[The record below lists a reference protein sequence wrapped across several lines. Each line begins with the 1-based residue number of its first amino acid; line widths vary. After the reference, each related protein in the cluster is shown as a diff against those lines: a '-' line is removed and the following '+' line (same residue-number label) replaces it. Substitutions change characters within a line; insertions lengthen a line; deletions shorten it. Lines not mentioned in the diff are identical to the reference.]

1 MKTPETTMQN
11 TTPSQ
16 KKDQTLSKSKSKDT
30 KMMGKGL
37 TQKEKM
43 VYGINRTKETGGHK
57 KRDTHTKKER
67 GGDREKTGNPEIV
80 RNTSKHRELNT
91 KYWVEEVGGIGG
103 IL

>member
-1 MKTPETTMQN
+1 MQQN

-16 KKDQTLSKSKSKDT
+16 KKFRPSQTSKSKDT

-57 KRDTHTKKER
+57 KRDTHTEKRKGR
-67 GGDREKTGNPEIV
+67 RQREKN
-80 RNTSKHRELNT
+80 REPRDST
-91 KYWVEEVGGIGG
+91 
-103 IL
+103 

>member
-1 MKTPETTMQN
+1 MQQN

-37 TQKEKM
+37 TQKKEKM

-57 KRDTHTKKER
+57 ERETHTKKKRGETER
-67 GGDREKTGNPEIV
+67 RKQGTRRYT
-80 RNTSKHRELNT
+80 
-91 KYWVEEVGGIGG
+91 
-103 IL
+103 